1 MTARDLQA
9 LIARAA
15 EAAMTYSIL
24 ASSWS
29 AAALTKQALATEAA
43 RSADT
48 VGSWIHSN
56 CPMEK
61 VNREAWSRQATH
73 FLMLAEAWSRIA
85 RT

>member
-9 LIARAA
+9 LIAKAS

-24 ASSWS
+24 ASSWAS
-29 AAALTKQALATEAA
+29 AALTKQALATEAA
-43 RSADT
+43 RAADT
-48 VGSWIHSN
+48 VSFWILTN
-56 CPMEK
+56 CPLER

-73 FLMLAEAWSRIA
+73 FLMLADAWSRIA